1 MVKTP
6 PPKRGRLLTTSPL
19 TPAGSLRALYGLY
32 VYDAV
37 PSHAFPPSRWGP
49 LGTLSA
55 RHDRG
60 ARVAAENTVK
70 NHKEQGSVSPVL

>member
-19 TPAGSLRALYGLY
+19 TPAGSLRALYALY

-37 PSHAFPPSRWGP
+37 PSHALPPSGWGP
-49 LGTLSA
+49 LGPLSA
-55 RHDRG
+55 RHDREG
-60 ARVAAENTVK
+60 AWRASNTGK
-70 NHKEQGSVSPVL
+70 NNKEQGSVSPVV